1 MSALDRSHTLRRLAM
16 KFHPPTKTALGSAF
30 SINMASGDLKDHEG
44 KPKREPEP
52 EGAFVTVAFAGQ
64 NPLIISGP
72 QAKELAA
79 WVTTN
84 TAKLTAPPAPPAP

>member
-1 MSALDRSHTLRRLAM
+1 M

-30 SINMASGDLKDHEG
+30 SINQASGDLKDLEG
-44 KPKREPEP
+44 KAKREPEP

-72 QAKELAA
+72 HAKEFAA
-79 WVTTN
+79 WVSAN
-84 TAKLTAPPAPPAP
+84 AAKLIAPPVPVAP